1 MPNLSGWHFVILLL
15 IILLLFGAPR
25 LPKLARSLGES
36 MRIFRGEVRNMNDDD
51 KAAKEGYV
59 ADDASTNSQS
69 STQAPT
75 TPPADTR
82 NGPATRPGDTDSTT
96 PNTR

>member
-36 MRIFRGEVRNMNDDD
+36 MRIFRGEVRNMNDD
-51 KAAKEGYV
+51 
-59 ADDASTNSQS
+59 STNSQS

-75 TPPADTR
+75 TPPADTS